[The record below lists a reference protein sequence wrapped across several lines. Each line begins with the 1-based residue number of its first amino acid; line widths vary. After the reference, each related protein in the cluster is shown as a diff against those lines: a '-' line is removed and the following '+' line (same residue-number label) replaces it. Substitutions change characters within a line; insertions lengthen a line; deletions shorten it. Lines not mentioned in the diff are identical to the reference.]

1 MNDYVR
7 MVDGSR
13 RTISDLCLGDRIMDT
28 NFKMLTVM
36 NIFVGTEEKK
46 CTIRTKGHDCISLA
60 MNQTIMTKDG
70 LKFAKDI
77 TLDDSLLL
85 FEGGYAEVEKIE
97 HSWESWRVYE
107 LCTDE
112 AVLFGM
118 NDYVV
123 GSYEKCRE
131 LERRQG

>member
-13 RTISDLCLGDRIMDT
+13 RAISDIRMGDIILDT
-28 NFKMLTVM
+28 NFKMSTVM
-36 NIFVGTEEKK
+36 NIFVGAEEKK
-46 CTIRTKGHDCISLA
+46 CMIRAKGHDFISLA

-97 HSWESWRVYE
+97 LSRENWRVYE
-107 LCTDE
+107 FCTKE

-123 GSYEKCRE
+123 GTYEKRWE